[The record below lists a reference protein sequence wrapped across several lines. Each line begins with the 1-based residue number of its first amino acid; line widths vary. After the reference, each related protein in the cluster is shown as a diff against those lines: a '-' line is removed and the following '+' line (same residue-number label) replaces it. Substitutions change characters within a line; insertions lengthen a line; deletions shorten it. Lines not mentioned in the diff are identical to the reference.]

1 MRKTV
6 MDLSTLTPPRGSRK
20 NRKRVGRG
28 EGSGHGGTACKGHKG
43 QKARSGGTTA
53 VGFEGGQMPLKRRL
67 PKRGFANIFKKQ
79 YALVDVQ
86 QLCVFE
92 AQSTVDPAAL
102 LKAGLVTKIC
112 DGIKVLGD
120 GEIDRPLVVKVH
132 RYSQSA
138 YNKITA
144 AGGRVEELK

>member
-1 MRKTV
+1 
-6 MDLSTLTPPRGSRK
+6 MDLRTLSPPRGARK

-86 QLCVFE
+86 QLCAFE
-92 AQSTVDPAAL
+92 AQSTVDPAVL
-102 LKAGLVTKIC
+102 LKAGLITKLY
-112 DGIKVLGD
+112 DGIKILGD

-132 RYSQSA
+132 KCSRSA
-138 YNKITA
+138 QAKITA
-144 AGGRVEELK
+144 AGGRVEEI

>member
-1 MRKTV
+1 
-6 MDLSTLTPPRGSRK
+6 
-20 NRKRVGRG
+20 
-28 EGSGHGGTACKGHKG
+28 
-43 QKARSGGTTA
+43 
-53 VGFEGGQMPLKRRL
+53 MPLKRRL
-67 PKRGFANIFKKQ
+67 PKRGFANIFKKK

-102 LKAGLVTKIC
+102 LKAGLVTKIY

-138 YNKITA
+138 SNKITA
-144 AGGRVEELK
+144 AGGRVEELT

>member
-1 MRKTV
+1 
-6 MDLSTLTPPRGSRK
+6 MDLRTLSPPRGARK

-86 QLCVFE
+86 QLCAFE
-92 AQSTVDPAAL
+92 AQSIVDPAVL
-102 LKAGLVTKIC
+102 LTAGLITKLY
-112 DGIKVLGD
+112 DGIKILGD
-120 GEIDRPLVVKVH
+120 GAIDRPLVVKVH
-132 RYSQSA
+132 KCSRSA
-138 YNKITA
+138 HAKITA
-144 AGGRVEELK
+144 AGGRVEEI

>member
-1 MRKTV
+1 
-6 MDLSTLTPPRGSRK
+6 MDLRTLSPPRGARK
-20 NRKRVGRG
+20 KRKRVGRG

-79 YALVDVQ
+79 YALVDVR
-86 QLCVFE
+86 QLCAFE

-102 LKAGLVTKIC
+102 LKAGLISKLY
-112 DGIKVLGD
+112 DGIKILGD

-132 RYSQSA
+132 KCSRSA
-138 YNKITA
+138 QAKIMA
-144 AGGRVEELK
+144 AGGRVEEL

>member
-1 MRKTV
+1 
-6 MDLSTLTPPRGSRK
+6 MDLSTLTPPKGSRK

-86 QLCVFE
+86 QLCAFE
-92 AQSTVDPAAL
+92 AQSVVDPAAL
-102 LKAGLVTKIC
+102 VKAGLVTRLY

-132 RYSQSA
+132 KYSQSA
-138 YNKITA
+138 LKKITA
-144 AGGRVEELK
+144 AGGRVEEL

>member
-1 MRKTV
+1 
-6 MDLSTLTPPRGSRK
+6 MDLSTLTPPKGSRK

-86 QLCVFE
+86 QLCAFE
-92 AQSTVDPAAL
+92 AQSVVDPAAL
-102 LKAGLVTKIC
+102 MKAGLVTRLY

-132 RYSQSA
+132 KCSQSA
-138 YNKITA
+138 LNKITA
-144 AGGRVEELK
+144 AGGRVEEL

>member
-1 MRKTV
+1 
-6 MDLSTLTPPRGSRK
+6 MDLRTLSPPRGARK

-79 YALVDVQ
+79 YALVDVH
-86 QLCVFE
+86 QLCAFE
-92 AQSTVDPAAL
+92 AQSTVDSAVL
-102 LKAGLVTKIC
+102 LKAGLITKLY
-112 DGIKVLGD
+112 DGIKILGD

-132 RYSQSA
+132 KCSRSA
-138 YNKITA
+138 HAKITA
-144 AGGRVEELK
+144 AGGRVEEI

>member
-1 MRKTV
+1 MREPV
-6 MDLSTLTPPRGSRK
+6 MDLRTLTPPKGSRK

-53 VGFEGGQMPLKRRL
+53 IGFEGGQMPLKRRL

-86 QLCVFE
+86 QLCAFE
-92 AQSTVDPAAL
+92 AQSVVDPAAL
-102 LKAGLVTKIC
+102 VKAGLVTRLY

-120 GEIDRPLVVKVH
+120 GELDRPLVVKVH
-132 RYSQSA
+132 KCSQSA
-138 YNKITA
+138 LKKITA
-144 AGGRVEELK
+144 AGGRVEEL

>member
-1 MRKTV
+1 
-6 MDLSTLTPPRGSRK
+6 MDLRTLSPPRGARK

-86 QLCVFE
+86 QLCAFE
-92 AQSTVDPAAL
+92 AQSIVDPAVL
-102 LKAGLVTKIC
+102 LKAGLITKLY
-112 DGIKVLGD
+112 DGIKILGD
-120 GEIDRPLVVKVH
+120 GAIDRPLVVKVH
-132 RYSQSA
+132 KCSRSA
-138 YNKITA
+138 HAKITA
-144 AGGRVEELK
+144 AGGRVEEI